1 MEIIAYDEYWK
12 VITRA
17 LITENLYKITVENY
31 FNNPKVNSIAVKR
44 HDTTAFYYFLSDALR
59 GG

>member
-1 MEIIAYDEYWK
+1 MEIIAYDKDWK

-17 LITENLYKITVENY
+17 LITKNLYKITVENY

-44 HDTTAFYYFLSDALR
+44 QDTIAFYYLLSDALR